1 MDTTILTLG
10 NFTNFSPSNFSRFFP
25 PILFWNFWLE
35 NSITMWYKSLTKKR
49 STILP
54 CCNPLSI
61 FFYLWA
67 RNPFL
72 TLRVCSKC
80 LTSCNCLIWKPL
92 KATENLFLEKSDD
105 SRWLKKGVR
114 AQLVKSQQSFGFSF
128 LWNLVDSS
136 LPKAQILLPRNLGHL
151 MNLPRDSKNSTDSIL
166 GPIFGTAETSHI
178 SPPDAILMRMQL
190 F

>member
-1 MDTTILTLG
+1 
-10 NFTNFSPSNFSRFFP
+10 
-25 PILFWNFWLE
+25 
-35 NSITMWYKSLTKKR
+35 MWFKSLTKKR